1 MIEKLNNMDQ
11 VMEIEKVSKFNF
23 SNEEAEEFISRWSQ
37 RLVNARST
45 SHLKQKIFY
54 IVFET

>member
-45 SHLKQKIFY
+45 SHLKQKNLLYCF
-54 IVFET
+54 